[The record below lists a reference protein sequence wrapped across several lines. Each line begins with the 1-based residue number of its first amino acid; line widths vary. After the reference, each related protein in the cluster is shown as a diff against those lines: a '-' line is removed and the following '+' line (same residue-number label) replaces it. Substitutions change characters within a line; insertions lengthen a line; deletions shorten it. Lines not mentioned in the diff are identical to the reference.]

1 MAGLGRLDPVLSR
14 SLAPGRRSL
23 LRPARPR
30 QGQLKLNGAGG
41 DVTDQSVSDR
51 GSPMDDDKRLCHD
64 RAISLHFS
72 IGISRRLR
80 QFSTRLGMR
89 VLSDS
94 RFQIS
99 NPFFRF

>member
-1 MAGLGRLDPVLSR
+1 M
-14 SLAPGRRSL
+14 
-23 LRPARPR
+23 
-30 QGQLKLNGAGG
+30 
-41 DVTDQSVSDR
+41 TDQSVSDR

-99 NPFFRF
+99 NPFFSILSNTTKLYKYIFSIGSCGRRSV